1 MRKVSLTDTLK
12 KERDPRHRVYLL
24 LAEAEAL
31 ARPDIQRSVQLSLQS
46 INEARIS
53 KMKDLIAASFAI
65 AGKNTFVGGDRK
77 KAAGYFKQALTIYD
91 RLGDVDAV
99 LEMEFELASAKL
111 TTGNE
116 RDTLVQLHRIL
127 HDRTQTPYQSPAA
140 RQEHLPI
147 RTTGLDAVAR
157 FFIPRSWQ
165 DRVQRRIPTPAQ
177 IEKNQRI
184 QLGALYDSLGLAYIV
199 IREHHKAAS
208 FLEEELAIYKSLND
222 RPRIAN
228 AINNLG
234 YIHAL
239 LGNNVLA
246 LEYCQQ
252 GLKLSRQLQDKRGI
266 AINQRNLAQLYLT
279 TGPAS
284 LGKRFAMKS
293 FETAS
298 EIGMSE
304 LACRA
309 LVLLTKYE
317 RLHGSLTKSSSL
329 NAKAL
334 RMLKKGDKGRQFFF
348 FSLQQLLIE
357 HARQPS
363 RSNYTKLLRLYRG
376 AKAKGLELHH
386 EIAQEIARVTEELHL
401 LPEAVRWFKKVQEYE
416 IQRLNTEQKSA
427 LVSLQTEQELERL
440 AKERELQKLQMDKL
454 EVELNAKAR
463 ETQLLAVLLAKKGSV
478 LATLTDQLSTMK
490 SSNPKYSEE
499 TIDAVIELI
508 ETSRHKDKE
517 YEHLEER
524 AEALHHEF
532 IVSLSQRFPELTAAE
547 KRICILLKLG
557 LSSVDIANV
566 LFTSVRTIETHC
578 LSIRKKLRI
587 PSSTRLAKFLIA
599 FEPA

>member
-1 MRKVSLTDTLK
+1 MRKVGLTDTLK
-12 KERDPRHRVYLL
+12 KERDPRTRVYLL
-24 LAEAEAL
+24 LAEAEAQM
-31 ARPDIQRSVQLSLQS
+31 RPDAQKSLQLSHQA
-46 INEARIS
+46 IDEARTNR
-53 KMKDLIAASFAI
+53 MKDIVAPALAM
-65 AGKNTFVGGDRK
+65 AGKSSFIREDRR
-77 KAAGYFKQALTIYD
+77 KAAEYFKQALKIYQS
-91 RLGDVDAV
+91 LGDMDAA
-99 LEMEFELASAKL
+99 LEMEFELASTKL

-116 RDTLVQLHRIL
+116 SLTLVQLLRIL
-127 HDRTQTPYQSPAA
+127 HERTHTPYQGPASRKEQSTIRSA
-140 RQEHLPI
+140 GQEG
-147 RTTGLDAVAR
+147 TR
-157 FFIPRSWQ
+157 FFIPRTWE
-165 DRVQRRIPTPAQ
+165 DRVLKRIPSPTQ
-177 IEKNQRI
+177 IERNQRM
-184 QLGALYDSLGLAYIV
+184 QLGALYNSLGIAYIV

-208 FLEEELAIYKSLND
+208 FLEEELAIFKSLND

-228 AINNLG
+228 TLNNLG

-246 LEYCQQ
+246 LEYSQQ
-252 GLKLSRQLQDKRGI
+252 GLKLSRQLQDKRGV

-284 LGKRFAMKS
+284 LGKRFAMRS
-293 FETAS
+293 FQTAT
-298 EIGMSE
+298 EIGMPE

-317 RLHGSLTKSSSL
+317 RLHGSLTKSASL

-334 RMLKKGDKGRQFFF
+334 RLLNNGDKGRQYLF
-348 FSLQQLLIE
+348 FSLQQVLIE

-363 RSNYTKLLRLYRG
+363 RSVYPKLLRLHG
-376 AKAKGLELHH
+376 AARAKGLELHH

-401 LPEAVRWFKKVQEYE
+401 LPEAVRWFKRVQEYE
-416 IQRLNTEQKSA
+416 IQRLNTEQRSA

-454 EVELNAKAR
+454 EMELNAKAR
-463 ETQLLAVLLAKKGSV
+463 ETQLLAVHLAKKGSV
-478 LATLTDQLSTMK
+478 LATLTDQLATMK
-490 SSNPKYSEE
+490 SSNPQYSQE
-499 TIDAVIELI
+499 TIDAVVELI
-508 ETSRHKDKE
+508 ETIRHKDKE

-532 IVSLSQRFPELTAAE
+532 IVSLSHHFPELTAAE

-557 LSSVDIANV
+557 LSSIDIANV

-587 PSSTRLAKFLIA
+587 PSSTRLSKFLIA
-599 FEPA
+599 FEAA